1 MKLLSLR
8 GIHFR
13 VNVFFLVLLFAL
25 AWTNRL
31 IEGMT
36 VFGVVLLHELGHVVT
51 ARGYGIDVQEVELLP
66 FGGVARLEGLMELNP
81 RIEAG
86 IALAGPLTNVV
97 LLAAGALLWRYE
109 VVSGT
114 WPMSFMA
121 TNVAVAGINLVPAL
135 PLDGGRL
142 YRAYRSGRVGYR
154 KATTE
159 AVRLGKV
166 LAVVLVVAGSALVY
180 FGIAGVTLPVLGF
193 FVFVAAGK
201 EQESA
206 QYVFMAHLARKQKEL
221 ERLGCMTVETLAAG
235 ADTRLK
241 HVVER
246 FIPQKYHV
254 IWIVDEEGRLTGV
267 ASERDV
273 LQSLFEK
280 GPEVPVKAI
289 PQWQFIDRR

>member
-1 MKLLSLR
+1 MKLLALR

-13 VNVFFLVLLFAL
+13 VNVFFLALLFAL
-25 AWTNRL
+25 AWTDRL
-31 IEGMT
+31 VEGLT
-36 VFGVVLLHELGHVVT
+36 VFGVVLLHELGHVVA

-66 FGGVARLEGLMELNP
+66 FGGVARMEGLMETDP
-81 RIEAG
+81 GIEAG

-97 LLAAGALLWRYE
+97 LLGAGALLWRYD
-109 VVSGT
+109 VIPGPWSLFFIG
-114 WPMSFMA
+114 
-121 TNVAVAGINLVPAL
+121 TNVAVAGVNLIPAL

-142 YRAYRSGRVGYR
+142 YRAYRSRRVGYR

-159 AVRLGKV
+159 AVRLGRV
-166 LAVVLVVAGSALVY
+166 LALVLVAVGSALLY

-193 FVFVAAGK
+193 FVFLAAGK
-201 EQESA
+201 EQDTV
-206 QYVFMAHLARKQKEL
+206 QYVFMAHLARKQQEL

-235 ADTRLK
+235 GDTSLK

-246 FIPQKYHV
+246 FMPQKYHV
-254 IWIVDEEGRLTGV
+254 IWIVDDQGRLTGV

-273 LQSLFEK
+273 LESLFEK

-289 PQWQFIDRR
+289 PQWHFIDRK